1 MAEKIEISL
10 TDFVGF
16 VNKMGTAKQ
25 NHVKTIKERP
35 EYEPYMDFYKAIRTA
50 IINLHKKKQSK
61 DILDKVLEDL
71 TDEKK
76 KKCYP
81 EIVAGYKKF
90 LGRKQFEWIKPP
102 KKDWKIGNIVIT
114 INPEI
119 GLEEKKK
126 DGNDNADNHFYS
138 SSADN
143 TFIAFQHDDS
153 GKGDDDEADCEDISK
168 VSPPLSGV
176 VVQTCHCSDEWP
188 AGD

>member
-102 KKDWKIGNIVIT
+102 KKDWKIG
-114 INPEI
+114 EHRHYHQSRDWS
-119 GLEEKKK
+119 GREEKGRDFKLL
-126 DGNDNADNHFYS
+126 HR
-138 SSADN
+138 
-143 TFIAFQHDDS
+143 
-153 GKGDDDEADCEDISK
+153 K
-168 VSPPLSGV
+168 VV
-176 VVQTCHCSDEWP
+176 F
-188 AGD
+188 